1 MQAQKARGGEP
12 KSFRY
17 ILTKRKKTTL
27 IFLKVSALL
36 SKTKA
41 LFMGQRRMPK
51 MRRPSEG
58 LRKIMT
64 ILP

>member
-12 KSFRY
+12 NSFRY
-17 ILTKRKKTTL
+17 ILMKRKKATR

-36 SKTKA
+36 RKTKA
-41 LFMGQRRMPK
+41 LFMGQRKMPK

-58 LRKIMT
+58 LRKTMT